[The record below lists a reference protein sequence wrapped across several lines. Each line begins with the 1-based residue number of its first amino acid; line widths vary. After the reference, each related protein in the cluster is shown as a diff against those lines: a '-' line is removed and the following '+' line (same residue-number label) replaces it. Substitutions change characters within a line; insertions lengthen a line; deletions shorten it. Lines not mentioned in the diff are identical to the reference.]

1 MFPTDILAEFQAPL
15 VQSLHKM
22 NVPNGSHFGRVS
34 GPSCAGN
41 AQDEVTA
48 FATLHDFR
56 FMVLAVIFHGRPFQ
70 QFDGSIYFRLTS

>member
-22 NVPNGSHFGRVS
+22 NVPNGSHFDRVS

-48 FATLHDFR
+48 FAMLDYFR
-56 FMVLAVIFHGRPFQ
+56 FMVLAVGFHGVIFK
-70 QFDGSIYFRLTS
+70 I